1 MTEVTSGFKHSQ
13 LNDTRLIT
21 KYAYHYLKSVFSKVE
36 VQKGLVT
43 ADFRKMLGVQSA
55 DEKKDRDKHSHHAID
70 ATILSL
76 IPVAAKRDKILE
88 LFYKIQEEKKLYFNT
103 EYLGERIAKRK
114 FALSNWE
121 YFFFT

>member
-103 EYLGERIAKRK
+103 EYWEKELQRNSL
-114 FALSNWE
+114 LSNWE